1 MPGFLKEQISI
12 LFQKYGTRVPDC
24 HRCSKAVTN
33 LIPPADE
40 KIIQIKNYR
49 NLKISPILKT
59 SKVAQ
64 RTKVVLISLN
74 SRLGLTVKYKRSAV
88 FREIHCQPAL
98 MLISGKMLNCCNST
112 RITLIQC
119 CSTFFFIHL
128 SLTLLSN
135 FSLYQLQCLCY
146 SSSQDLE
153 V

>member
-1 MPGFLKEQISI
+1 MPGFFKERITI
-12 LFQKYGTRVPDC
+12 LFQKYETRVPDC

-74 SRLGLTVKYKRSAV
+74 SRLGLTDSGMFLLPISKHCPVKLHESLLDA
-88 FREIHCQPAL
+88 E
-98 MLISGKMLNCCNST
+98 
-112 RITLIQC
+112 TLKYP
-119 CSTFFFIHL
+119 L
-128 SLTLLSN
+128 SR
-135 FSLYQLQCLCY
+135 Q
-146 SSSQDLE
+146 
-153 V
+153 